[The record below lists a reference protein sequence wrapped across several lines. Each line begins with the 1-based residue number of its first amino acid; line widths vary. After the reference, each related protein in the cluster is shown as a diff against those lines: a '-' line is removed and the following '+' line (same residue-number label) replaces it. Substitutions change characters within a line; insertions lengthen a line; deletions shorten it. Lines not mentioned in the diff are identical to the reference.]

1 MFGIGG
7 LFVEWR
13 RINLVIGCAIFW
25 LLSQIY
31 WLSLDHIVRDG
42 DEEGH
47 VGAAE
52 IFKDWLVRGE
62 YGQFTT
68 QLFWG
73 DLGEYPPLF
82 AGYIGFWWWLF
93 DAQPEDLLLR
103 STLLLFPLATACIC
117 AWLSKSQKGPWHV
130 IFVIALF
137 LPLTN
142 GLSRHYMIENPL
154 PTCIALFCFA
164 YRRKKDTGA
173 SLLESFS
180 DFLFYVNKQLF
191 YMYSLCSFLLP

>member
-1 MFGIGG
+1 M
-7 LFVEWR
+7 EMKR
-13 RINLVIGCAIFW
+13 DTLV
-25 LLSQIY
+25 LLK
-31 WLSLDHIVRDG
+31 
-42 DEEGH
+42 
-47 VGAAE
+47 

-93 DAQPEDLLLR
+93 DVQPEDLLLH
-103 STLLLFPLATACIC
+103 STLLLFPLATAYSVLGFPNHKKV
-117 AWLSKSQKGPWHV
+117 LSNIL

-154 PTCIALFCFA
+154 PTCIALFLLCLSKNE
-164 YRRKKDTGA
+164 RRWDILAGVVLGI
-173 SLLESFS
+173 SLLCKQTSHFICTSFV
-180 DFLFYVNKQLF
+180 L
-191 YMYSLCSFLLP
+191 SLP